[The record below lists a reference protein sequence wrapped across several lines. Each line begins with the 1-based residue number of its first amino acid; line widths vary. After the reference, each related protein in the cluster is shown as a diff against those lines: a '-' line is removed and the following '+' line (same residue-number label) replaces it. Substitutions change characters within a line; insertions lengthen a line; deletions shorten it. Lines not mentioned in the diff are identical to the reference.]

1 METDKQIYLI
11 FQWQPQ
17 WVFLLLHE
25 TPPAGAR
32 FESVTLKSIE
42 KRVDAAW
49 VPSDTT
55 LAIFVAEFQG
65 YDDHLIYVRIVQAM
79 AMLRSQY
86 PKREVRGLVFFLESR
101 FDPDSDPWR
110 EFVQVIYLDEALE
123 QLSREQ
129 PDHPMV
135 AVFAPLFASSEEV
148 LETEAAECYTRLD
161 SPELDR
167 ASVAG
172 LQEVFVSWLMQRL
185 PFKGAKE
192 IEEMLLGKLP
202 DIRNTRSG
210 QDLIAI
216 GIEQGIK
223 KGREEGIDQGK
234 LVGQVQLLE
243 SLCHLIPTM
252 EAQLR
257 SMSVEQ
263 LKSRLNELRHIFDA
277 RQS

>member
-1 METDKQIYLI
+1 MAFFSTAKTD
-11 FQWQPQ
+11 FS
-17 WVFLLLHE
+17 
-25 TPPAGAR
+25 AAR
-32 FESVTLKSIE
+32 LAFFSTAISI
-42 KRVDAAW
+42 
-49 VPSDTT
+49 
-55 LAIFVAEFQG
+55 
-65 YDDHLIYVRIVQAM
+65 
-79 AMLRSQY
+79 
-86 PKREVRGLVFFLESR
+86 RGLVFFLESR

-123 QLSREQ
+123 QLSRDQ
-129 PDHPMV
+129 PEHPMV

-148 LETEAAECYTRLD
+148 LETEAAECYNRID

-185 PFKGAKE
+185 PYKGAKE

-216 GIEQGIK
+216 GIEQG
-223 KGREEGIDQGK
+223 K

-243 SLCHLIPTM
+243 SLCNSIPTM

-257 SMSVEQ
+257 SMSIEQ
-263 LKSRLNELRHIFDA
+263 LKSRLNELRNIFDA
-277 RQS
+277 RQP

>member
-1 METDKQIYLI
+1 
-11 FQWQPQ
+11 
-17 WVFLLLHE
+17 
-25 TPPAGAR
+25 
-32 FESVTLKSIE
+32 
-42 KRVDAAW
+42 
-49 VPSDTT
+49 
-55 LAIFVAEFQG
+55 
-65 YDDHLIYVRIVQAM
+65 M

-129 PDHPMV
+129 PDHPLV

-216 GIEQGIK
+216 GIEQGIEQGIK
-223 KGREEGIDQGK
+223 KGLEEGIDQGK

-243 SLCHLIPTM
+243 SLCNSIPTM
-252 EAQLR
+252 ETQLR
-257 SMSVEQ
+257 SMSIEQ
-263 LKSRLNELRHIFDA
+263 LKSRLNELRNSFDS

>member
-32 FESVTLKSIE
+32 FEALTLKSIE

-49 VPSDTT
+49 VPADAS
-55 LAIFVAEFQG
+55 LAILVAEFQG
-65 YDDHLIYVRIVQAM
+65 YDDGLIYVRIVQEM

-86 PKREVRGLVFFLESR
+86 PKREVRGLVFFLEAR

-110 EFVQVIYLDEALE
+110 QFVQVIYLDEALE
-123 QLSREQ
+123 QLSCEQ

-135 AVFAPLFASSEEV
+135 AVFAPLFARSEEV
-148 LETEAAECYTRLD
+148 LETEAAECYNRID

-185 PFKGAKE
+185 TYKGAKE

-216 GIEQGIK
+216 GIEQG
-223 KGREEGIDQGK
+223 K

-243 SLCHLIPTM
+243 SLCNSKQTM
-252 EAQLR
+252 EAELR

-263 LKSRLNELRHIFDA
+263 IKSRLNELRNIFDT
-277 RQS
+277 RQP